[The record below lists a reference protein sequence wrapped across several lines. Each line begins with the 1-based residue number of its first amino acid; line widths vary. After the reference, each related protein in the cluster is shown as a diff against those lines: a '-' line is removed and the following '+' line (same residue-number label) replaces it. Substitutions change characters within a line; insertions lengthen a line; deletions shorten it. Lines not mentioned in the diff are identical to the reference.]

1 VEKVPESRKAN
12 YWRFGVREID
22 KEIYELII
30 RLAGTG
36 IIDKKKIRLPS
47 LSNEFEST
55 RKEGKKKYR
64 FTTYY
69 ERNPFNRAKAV
80 EIHGLNCMACNFNF
94 SKVYGE
100 LGEGYINVH
109 HLRPVSELGEEV
121 QIDPQK
127 DLIVLCANCHAM
139 IHKDKEHTLSPEELK
154 GYIS

>member
-1 VEKVPESRKAN
+1 
-12 YWRFGVREID
+12 
-22 KEIYELII
+22 
-30 RLAGTG
+30 
-36 IIDKKKIRLPS
+36 
-47 LSNEFEST
+47 
-55 RKEGKKKYR
+55 
-64 FTTYY
+64 
-69 ERNPFNRAKAV
+69 
-80 EIHGLNCMACNFNF
+80 MACNFNF

-139 IHKDKEHTLSPEELK
+139 IHKDKEHTLSLEELK